1 MITIHINDNYSSED
15 TLLTNLNTWH
25 YLWLNCDELY
35 QKTHSKIWELSIK
48 S

>member
-1 MITIHINDNYSSED
+1 MITIHINDNYPSED
-15 TLLTNLNTWH
+15 TLLTNLNTWY